1 MPPPKLQWLGPPGTI
16 TQSSFASRIFAR
28 IAA

>member
-16 TQSSFASRIFAR
+16 TASSFASRILAR
-28 IAA
+28 SAA